1 MSSTNTP
8 PGNTPNRSRSNSD
21 LSGNAAPKKFMNGW
35 TTQQEAL
42 MAEWSDKAACYR
54 WLHDRCEKKFS
65 RLNMFITIPVII
77 LSTLT
82 GTANFAVGSFIPPD
96 NPALK
101 NYVAAG
107 IGSISIFA
115 GILTTLGNYLRDAQ
129 GSEAN
134 RVASIAWGK
143 FQRQIAIELAMHPND
158 RMDCMDFLGIC
169 RAELDRLIEQSPP
182 VPDEVIEEF
191 EKEFKDVPNIKR
203 PDICHGLEHTRVFDS
218 SSSRLKMLSGEAA
231 LMLFHKK
238 KALRDEIIPDL
249 TKLIDKR
256 ITDLSGSL
264 MPHASQTVDRISSSQ
279 SLMKPSAKSQ
289 HHDATRRRVN
299 LNTLVTPGSD
309 QTDIHIDIVGAE
321 KAEMKS

>member
-1 MSSTNTP
+1 
-8 PGNTPNRSRSNSD
+8 
-21 LSGNAAPKKFMNGW
+21 
-35 TTQQEAL
+35 
-42 MAEWSDKAACYR
+42 
-54 WLHDRCEKKFS
+54 
-65 RLNMFITIPVII
+65 MFITIPVII

-96 NPALK
+96 NATLK

-115 GILTTLGNYLRDAQ
+115 GILTTLGNFLRYAQ

-158 RMDCMDFLGIC
+158 RIDCMDFLSIC

-182 VPDEVIEEF
+182 VPDDVIEEF
-191 EKEFKDVPNIKR
+191 EKEFKDIPNIKR
-203 PDICHGLEHTRVFDS
+203 PDICHGIEHTRVFDNS
-218 SSSRLKMLSGEAA
+218 ASRLKMLSGEAA
-231 LMLFHKK
+231 LMLYHKK

-249 TKLIDKR
+249 TKLIDRR

-264 MPHASQTVDRISSSQ
+264 MPHTTHTLERISSAHT
-279 SLMKPSAKSQ
+279 LMKPSAKSN
-289 HHDATRRRVN
+289 HHDAVRKRVA
-299 LNTLVTPGSD
+299 LNTLVAQPE
-309 QTDIHIDIVGAE
+309 QTDIHIEIVGSDTVE
-321 KAEMKS
+321 SKT